1 VLPLATPS
9 TVRAAFITFP
19 ADMPTSNPQTPEKTR
34 QEASTWLAKLDRGL
48 RDNEGAALRAWLT
61 HPGNRS
67 AILDSARLWHD
78 PGVTAVLAHLFP
90 GSPELEPP
98 QKRPDVLAM
107 SIFAVAAA
115 ALSIVTM
122 IGLSDGYLPLNIFRK
137 STPPPP
143 VIAPTTYATGVGERR
158 DVVLADDSRV
168 TLNTG
173 TAIGVTYTIV
183 SRDIYLRSGEASFH
197 VAQDARR
204 PFSVYAG
211 KRRFEAT
218 GTDFNVRV
226 LTPDDIELTVAAGSV
241 RVMYLRPSQETP
253 AQARLR
259 DNVTNDDTTIG
270 ALETVLV
277 EPGLAFMRRL
287 DSSDLQAHL
296 AWHQG
301 MIVFRNET
309 VEHAVQEAGRYT
321 AVPFAVP
328 DKSLAEARISG
339 YFRTGDLVAFLNAL
353 REDLRVDWQLDSEG
367 RIELVPPPEPPRN
380 LRKRA
385 SNSRSDAATPVRR
398 TGQWPRARPA

>member
-1 VLPLATPS
+1 MAKSTPQDPAQ
-9 TVRAAFITFP
+9 TREEAA
-19 ADMPTSNPQTPEKTR
+19 R
-34 QEASTWLAKLDRGL
+34 WLAKLDRGL
-48 RDNEGAALRAWLT
+48 RDDEGAALRAWLS

-78 PGVTAVLAHLFP
+78 PGVTSVLARLFP
-90 GSPELEPP
+90 GSPELEAPR
-98 QKRPDVLAM
+98 KRPDVLAT
-107 SIFAVAAA
+107 SIFAAAAA

-122 IGLSDGYLPLNIFRK
+122 IGLSNGYLPLGIFGK
-137 STPPPP
+137 HTPPPP
-143 VIAPTTYATGVGERR
+143 VIAPTTYATSVGEKR
-158 DVVLADDSRV
+158 DIVLADDSRV

-183 SRDIYLRSGEASFH
+183 SRDVYLRSGEASFH
-197 VAQDARR
+197 VARDAHR

-241 RVMYLRPSQETP
+241 RVMYLRPSEETP

-259 DNVTNDDTTIG
+259 DNMTNDDTTIG

-277 EPGLAFMRRL
+277 EPGLEFTRRL

-301 MIVFRNET
+301 LIVFRNET
-309 VEHAVQEAGRYT
+309 LERAIQEAGRYT
-321 AVPFAVP
+321 AVRFAIP
-328 DKSLAEARISG
+328 DRRLTDAHISG
-339 YFRTGDLVAFLNAL
+339 YFRTGDLVALLTAL
-353 REDLRVDWQLDSEG
+353 RKDLSVDWQLDSQG
-367 RIELVPPPEPPRN
+367 RIELVPPPEPPHT

-385 SNSRSDAATPVRR
+385 SNSRSDAVAPVRTTDR
-398 TGQWPRARPA
+398 WPPARPA